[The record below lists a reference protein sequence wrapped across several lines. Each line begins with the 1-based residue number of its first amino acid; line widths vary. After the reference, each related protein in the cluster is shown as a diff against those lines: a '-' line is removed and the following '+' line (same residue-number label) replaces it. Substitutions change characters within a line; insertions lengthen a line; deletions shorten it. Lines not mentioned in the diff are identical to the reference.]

1 MEQLNPTRNVDAAP
15 KLAAFGDVWRLG
27 EHVLFVGDGT
37 NAETLARVFGN
48 EAETLALIDP
58 PYGIGITTQKGRIGQ
73 IRGTKRTKS
82 FIERKYGRKLEV
94 IRHNTIKGD
103 ESRECGMRLI
113 EAARSRAKNQI
124 IFGGNYF
131 ADVLPPTNNWFI
143 WDKCVPEKTS
153 FSKYEMAW
161 GSFKTCGRIMKFRWS
176 GICREGS
183 RKIELARRIHPTQKP
198 ATLFA
203 KIIGEHTAPKQTVL
217 DNCAGVGATLIA
229 CEVSGRICHAVEYS
243 TDFADWIIERWKRIA
258 KQEPELIENIN
269 GSRK

>member
-1 MEQLNPTRNVDAAP
+1 M
-15 KLAAFGDVWRLG
+15 
-27 EHVLFVGDGT
+27 
-37 NAETLARVFGN
+37 
-48 EAETLALIDP
+48 
-58 PYGIGITTQKGRIGQ
+58 
-73 IRGTKRTKS
+73 GTKRTKS

-131 ADVLPPTNNWFI
+131 ADVLPPTNNWFV

-176 GICREGS
+176 GICREGEQKD
-183 RKIELARRIHPTQKP
+183 RACAKNPPYAETRNAFRENNRR
-198 ATLFA
+198 AY
-203 KIIGEHTAPKQTVL
+203 
-217 DNCAGVGATLIA
+217 CAETNSLRQLRG
-229 CEVSGRICHAVEYS
+229 GRC
-243 TDFADWIIERWKRIA
+243 DFNR
-258 KQEPELIENIN
+258 L
-269 GSRK
+269 